1 MDWLVD
7 FVISSYYA
15 VCIHLLGLF
24 LAKYSLALTLVACV
38 CQFHRIKETQ
48 IIYSKYGHI
57 LTKISIPLYSDTHLC
72 MLIGCTSKWLLMRST
87 TIYWNYFWP
96 IVILSIVNLV
106 IFILN
111 WFSFEYIYAD
121 VSYSPV
127 SRNRN
132 YLNIVNIVLYNCVT
146 IRSINY
152 SPKLDF
158 KSIFGFSNAIFNTNT
173 NLSIPLSKNPHSY
186 QWQFGNFIEKILI
199 SITHF
204 DLPIF
209 PIEIIIIREKVQ
221 ICDAFSSLGFKWL
234 FIHFISMKLIKI
246 VIYEHWKKKFKK
258 IKIKHLLERIEL
270 RHEMS
275 TLSNTT
281 LIRKIFW

>member
-1 MDWLVD
+1 MILLYHHTMQCA
-7 FVISSYYA
+7 FI
-15 VCIHLLGLF
+15 CLGLF

-127 SRNRN
+127 SRDRN

-158 KSIFGFSNAIFNTNT
+158 KSIFGFSNAFFNTNT

-186 QWQFGNFIEKILI
+186 QWQFGNFIEQNSNLYN
-199 SITHF
+199 SLWPS
-204 DLPIF
+204 D
-209 PIEIIIIREKVQ
+209 
-221 ICDAFSSLGFKWL
+221 FSNRNVL
-234 FIHFISMKLIKI
+234 
-246 VIYEHWKKKFKK
+246 
-258 IKIKHLLERIEL
+258 LLEKKSKFVMPFL
-270 RHEMS
+270 LWVLNDCLF
-275 TLSNTT
+275 TLFQWNS
-281 LIRKIFW
+281 